1 MWGKNVKPFTN
12 LWWTEFF
19 SARVKDSQ
27 YAPQVGLSDLY
38 SFLTLSLVY
47 TIMSMVNHP
56 FIIESIPTIYI
67 DGVNVRVE
75 IKSLDKKVMQGKQWK
90 NGIV

>member
-12 LWWTEFF
+12 LWWTECF

-38 SFLTLSLVY
+38 IFFDSQFGLHHN
-47 TIMSMVNHP
+47 VNGESP
-56 FIIESIPTIYI
+56 FHHWVNSHNI

-75 IKSLDKKVMQGKQWK
+75 IKSLDMKVIQGNQ
-90 NGIV
+90 